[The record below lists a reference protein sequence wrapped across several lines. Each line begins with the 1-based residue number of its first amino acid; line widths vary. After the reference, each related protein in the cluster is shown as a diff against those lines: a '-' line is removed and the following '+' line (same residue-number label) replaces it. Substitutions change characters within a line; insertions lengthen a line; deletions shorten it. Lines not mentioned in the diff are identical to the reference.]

1 MKEWEKLCR
10 RHKANDVERT
20 HPLRSK
26 TSTIPKNGNE
36 VGTGEYEVSRIVDV
50 CFGDPNKTGKHGVNF
65 KVKQKCF

>member
-10 RHKANDVERT
+10 RHKANDVEGT

-26 TSTIPKNGNE
+26 TSSVPKNGKE
-36 VGTGEYEVSRIVDV
+36 VGTGEYEVLRIVDV
-50 CFGDPNKTGKHGVNF
+50 CFGDPNKTGKRGVNF